1 MGMITMS
8 SINSS
13 QIVVKQVDEEYLSWS
28 RTIRFDWVP
37 DGSTVAEL
45 AVVKIYY
52 SEFDG
57 YEIDWHKS
65 DASQGFRS
73 LVEGMSE
80 TEFADMLDNLAY
92 SFQKNQ

>member
-1 MGMITMS
+1 MS

-13 QIVVKQVDEEYLSWS
+13 QIAVKQVDEEYLSWS

-65 DASQGFRS
+65 DVSQKFR
-73 LVEGMSE
+73 
-80 TEFADMLDNLAY
+80 EFADLLTETQFSEMLDNLAY
-92 SFQKNQ
+92 DFQEKNKQ